1 MASSSSAQPAAA
13 SSSGAGGL
21 ASGLNVA
28 AGIADVAATI
38 ANTVASITDAN
49 KRRLIEANLN
59 ILSQKE
65 QQALAQQI
73 SRANN
78 KNDQATILINTVL
91 AARNAA
97 ADRQQRSQT
106 IQWILIGA
114 AGVVTLGILA
124 WYLKS

>member
-1 MASSSSAQPAAA
+1 MPSISAQPAAA
-13 SSSGAGGL
+13 GSSVAGL
-21 ASGLNVA
+21 ASSLNVA
-28 AGIADVAATI
+28 SGVVNVASTI

-59 ILSQKE
+59 ILTAKE
-65 QQALAQQI
+65 QQELAEKI
-73 SRANN
+73 ARGNN

-114 AGVVTLGILA
+114 AGVLTLGILA
-124 WYLKS
+124 WYLKN